1 MNTAT
6 RGTQEWDRRRRTA
19 MLSINSNI
27 SASIATYAMR
37 QANAGEI
44 RAAERLSSGSRVNS
58 SADDAAGNTVVTKLT
73 KDIQGVK
80 TAIRNS
86 ADMYSALSVVD
97 NSYAILD
104 SMLIRMRELAIQSAS
119 GSYTDEDR
127 AIMDAE
133 RASLLLEVNNIADS
147 SKFNGRLLLDGTFK
161 DIITQVGANVD
172 EYIDVDIEKIEGI
185 RLGEYWNL
193 GFENNDFSETTPTST
208 SGTTVSIPGWTI
220 ELSQIALGPD
230 DSSGSGGVA
239 RAIGG
244 FTTPTDPTPNP
255 ANAGMVSAGDDFA
268 PSSAG
273 SMSYEFS
280 DGSMRLVS
288 SGMTSNAGGDVIH
301 GPFIISDNS
310 VTLSVGDKV
319 TFNWKAANGAD
330 AFDVYAYLLN
340 TADGSTIELLDET
353 ADGSTDWAPANV
365 SVTAAGDYKFVFV
378 SGTFDYTFG
387 RALGASL
394 YIDDIDVET
403 ANGPEVVVEYI
414 NVRDQDSAKIAIGI
428 LQTASEQVAT
438 FRASVGALQNRLTSA
453 MANLTSRSQNQV
465 IARGRIED
473 ADFARETAAL
483 NKQQILSLAA
493 SQMLLNAQNT
503 KKTLL
508 TLI

>member
-1 MNTAT
+1 
-6 RGTQEWDRRRRTA
+6 

-27 SASIATYAMR
+27 SATIATNAMKK
-37 QANAGEI
+37 ANTGEI
-44 RAAERLSSGSRVNS
+44 RAAERLASGYRINTA
-58 SADDAAGNTVVTKLT
+58 ADDAAGNAVVTKLT

-86 ADMYSALSVVD
+86 ADMYGALSVVD

-104 SMLIRMRELAIQSAS
+104 SILIRMRELAIQSAS
-119 GSYTDEDR
+119 GSYTDADR

-133 RASLLLEVNNIADS
+133 RASLLLEVNNIANN

-161 DIITQVGANVD
+161 DIITQVGANAE
-172 EYIDVDIEKIEGI
+172 EYMDVDIEKIEGT
-185 RLGEYWNL
+185 RLGEYWKI

-230 DSSGSGGVA
+230 DSSGAGGVP
-239 RAIGG
+239 RTIGG

-255 ANAGMVSAGDDFA
+255 ANGGQVSAGDDFV

-273 SMSYEFS
+273 SMSYEFA

-301 GPFIISDNS
+301 GPYIISDNS
-310 VTLSVGDKV
+310 VSLSVGDTV

-353 ADGSTDWAPANV
+353 ADGSTDFAPANV
-365 SVTAAGDYKFVFV
+365 TVTAAGDYKFVFV

-394 YIDDIDVET
+394 YIDDIDVDT

-414 NVRDQDSAKIAIGI
+414 NVRDQESATTAIGI
-428 LQTASEQVAT
+428 LETAAEQVAT
-438 FRASVGALQNRLTSA
+438 FRAHIGALQNRLTSA
-453 MANLTSRSQNQV
+453 VANLTSRRQNQF
-465 IARGRIED
+465 IARGRIVD
-473 ADFARETAAL
+473 ADYARETATL
-483 NKQQILSLAA
+483 SKQQILSLAS
-493 SQMLLNAQNT
+493 SQMLLKAQNT
-503 KKTLL
+503 KTALL
-508 TLI
+508 SLI

>member
-1 MNTAT
+1 
-6 RGTQEWDRRRRTA
+6 

-27 SASIATYAMR
+27 SATIATNAMKK
-37 QANAGEI
+37 ANTGEI
-44 RAAERLSSGSRVNS
+44 RAAERLASGYRINTA
-58 SADDAAGNTVVTKLT
+58 ADDAAGNAVVTKLT

-86 ADMYSALSVVD
+86 ADMYGALSVVD

-104 SMLIRMRELAIQSAS
+104 SILIRMRELAIQSAS
-119 GSYTDEDR
+119 GSYTDADR

-133 RASLLLEVNNIADS
+133 RASLLLEVNNIANN

-161 DIITQVGANVD
+161 DIITQVGANAE
-172 EYIDVDIEKIEGI
+172 EYIDVDIEKIEGT
-185 RLGEYWNL
+185 RLGEYWKI

-230 DSSGSGGVA
+230 DSSGAGGVP
-239 RAIGG
+239 RTIGG

-255 ANAGMVSAGDDFA
+255 ANGGQVSAGDDFV

-273 SMSYEFS
+273 SMSYEFA

-301 GPFIISDNS
+301 GPYIISDNS
-310 VTLSVGDKV
+310 VSLSVGDTV

-353 ADGSTDWAPANV
+353 ADGSTDFAPANV
-365 SVTAAGDYKFVFV
+365 TVTAAGDYKFVFV

-394 YIDDIDVET
+394 YIDDIDVDT

-414 NVRDQDSAKIAIGI
+414 NVRDKESATTAIGI
-428 LQTASEQVAT
+428 LETAAEQVAT
-438 FRASVGALQNRLTSA
+438 FRAHIGALQNRLTSA
-453 MANLTSRSQNQV
+453 VANLTSRRQNQL
-465 IARGRIED
+465 IARGRIVD
-473 ADFARETAAL
+473 ADYARETATL
-483 NKQQILSLAA
+483 SKQQILSLAS
-493 SQMLLNAQNT
+493 SQMLLKAQNT
-503 KKTLL
+503 KTVLL
-508 TLI
+508 SLI

>member
-1 MNTAT
+1 
-6 RGTQEWDRRRRTA
+6 

-27 SASIATYAMR
+27 SATIATNAMKK
-37 QANAGEI
+37 ANTGEI
-44 RAAERLSSGSRVNS
+44 RAAERLASGYRINTA
-58 SADDAAGNTVVTKLT
+58 ADDAAGNAVVTKLT

-86 ADMYSALSVVD
+86 ADMYGALSVVD

-104 SMLIRMRELAIQSAS
+104 SILIRMRELAIQSAS
-119 GSYTDEDR
+119 GSYTDADR

-133 RASLLLEVNNIADS
+133 RASLLLEVNNIANN

-161 DIITQVGANVD
+161 DIITQVGANAE
-172 EYIDVDIEKIEGI
+172 EYIDVDIEKIEGT
-185 RLGEYWNL
+185 RLGEYWKI

-230 DSSGSGGVA
+230 DSSGAGGVP
-239 RAIGG
+239 RTIGG

-255 ANAGMVSAGDDFA
+255 ANGGQVSAGDDFV

-273 SMSYEFS
+273 SMSYEFA

-301 GPFIISDNS
+301 GPYIISDNS
-310 VTLSVGDKV
+310 VSLSVGDTV

-353 ADGSTDWAPANV
+353 ADGSTDFAPANV
-365 SVTAAGDYKFVFV
+365 TVTAAGDYKFVFV

-387 RALGASL
+387 RVLGASL
-394 YIDDIDVET
+394 YIDDIDVDT

-414 NVRDQDSAKIAIGI
+414 NVRDKESATTAIGI
-428 LQTASEQVAT
+428 LETAAEQVAT
-438 FRASVGALQNRLTSA
+438 FRAHIGALQNRLTSA
-453 MANLTSRSQNQV
+453 VANLTSRRQNQL
-465 IARGRIED
+465 IARGRIVD
-473 ADFARETAAL
+473 ADYARETATL
-483 NKQQILSLAA
+483 SKQQILSLAS
-493 SQMLLNAQNT
+493 SQMLLKAQNT
-503 KKTLL
+503 KTALL
-508 TLI
+508 SLI

>member
-1 MNTAT
+1 
-6 RGTQEWDRRRRTA
+6 

-27 SASIATYAMR
+27 GASIATFSMR
-37 QANAGEI
+37 QANAVEVN
-44 RAAERLSSGSRVNS
+44 ASQRLASGYRINS
-58 SADDAAGNTVVTKLT
+58 AADDAAGNAVATKLT
-73 KDIQGVK
+73 KDTQGVN
-80 TAIRNS
+80 TAIRNA
-86 ADMYSALSVVD
+86 ADMYGALSVVD

-119 GSYTDEDR
+119 GTYTDEDR
-127 AIMDAE
+127 SNMDAE

-161 DIITQVGANVD
+161 DIIAQVGANAD

-185 RLGEYWNL
+185 KLGEYWNL

-230 DSSGSGGVA
+230 DTSGAGGVP
-239 RAIGG
+239 RTIGG
-244 FTTPTDPTPNP
+244 FATPTDPTPNP
-255 ANAGMVSAGDDFA
+255 VNGGQVSPGDDYA

-301 GPFIISDNS
+301 GPYIISDNS
-310 VTLSVGDKV
+310 VSLSVGDAV

-353 ADGSTDWAPANV
+353 ADGSTEWAPANV
-365 SVTAAGDYKFVFV
+365 TVTAAGDYKFVFV

-394 YIDDIDVET
+394 YIDDIDVES

-414 NVRDQDSAKIAIGI
+414 NVRDQESANTAIGI
-428 LQTASEQVAT
+428 LETAGEQVAT
-438 FRASVGALQNRLTSA
+438 YRAYVGALQNRLVSA
-453 MANLTSRSQNQV
+453 IAALTARSQNQL
-465 IARGRIED
+465 IAKGRIED
-473 ADFARETAAL
+473 ADYAKETATL
-483 NKQQILSLAA
+483 SKQQILSSAA
-493 SQMLLNAQNT
+493 SQMLVNAQ
-503 KKTLL
+503 KSKTVILS
-508 TLI
+508 LI

>member
-1 MNTAT
+1 
-6 RGTQEWDRRRRTA
+6 

-27 SASIATYAMR
+27 SATIATNAMKK
-37 QANAGEI
+37 ANTGDI
-44 RAAERLSSGSRVNS
+44 RAAERLASGYRINTA
-58 SADDAAGNTVVTKLT
+58 ADDAAGNAVVTKLT

-86 ADMYSALSVVD
+86 ADMYGALSVVD

-104 SMLIRMRELAIQSAS
+104 SILIRMRELAIQSAS
-119 GSYTDEDR
+119 GSYTDADR
-127 AIMDAE
+127 AIMDDE
-133 RASLLLEVNNIADS
+133 RASLLLEVNNIANN

-161 DIITQVGANVD
+161 DIITQVGANAE
-172 EYIDVDIEKIEGI
+172 EYIDVDIEKIEGT
-185 RLGEYWNL
+185 RLGEYWKI

-230 DSSGSGGVA
+230 DSSGAGGVP
-239 RAIGG
+239 RTIGG

-255 ANAGMVSAGDDFA
+255 ANGGQVSAGDDFV

-273 SMSYEFS
+273 SMSYEFA

-301 GPFIISDNS
+301 GPYIISDNS
-310 VTLSVGDKV
+310 VSLSVGDTV

-353 ADGSTDWAPANV
+353 ADGSTDFAPANV
-365 SVTAAGDYKFVFV
+365 TVTAAGDYKFVFV

-394 YIDDIDVET
+394 YIDDIDVDT

-414 NVRDQDSAKIAIGI
+414 NVRDQESATTAIGI
-428 LQTASEQVAT
+428 LETAAEQVAT
-438 FRASVGALQNRLTSA
+438 FRAHIGALQNRLTSA
-453 MANLTSRSQNQV
+453 VANLTSRRQNQL
-465 IARGRIED
+465 IARGRIVD
-473 ADFARETAAL
+473 ADYARETATL
-483 NKQQILSLAA
+483 RKQQILSLAS
-493 SQMLLNAQNT
+493 SQMLLKAQNT
-503 KKTLL
+503 KTALL
-508 TLI
+508 SLI

>member
-1 MNTAT
+1 
-6 RGTQEWDRRRRTA
+6 

-27 SASIATYAMR
+27 NASMATYAMR
-37 QANAGEI
+37 QANAGEV
-44 RAAERLSSGSRVNS
+44 RAGERLSSGSRVNS
-58 SADDAAGNTVVTKLT
+58 AADDAAGNTVVTKLT

-86 ADMYSALSVVD
+86 ADMYGALSVVD

-104 SMLIRMRELAIQSAS
+104 GMLIRMRELAIQSAS

-127 AIMDAE
+127 ATMDAE
-133 RASLLLEVNNIADS
+133 RASLLLEVNNIAHS

-161 DIITQVGANVD
+161 DIIAQVGANAD
-172 EYIDVDIEKIEGI
+172 EFIDVDIEKVEGI

-220 ELSQIALGPD
+220 ELSQVALGPD
-230 DSSGSGGVA
+230 DSSGAGGVP
-239 RAIGG
+239 RTIGG
-244 FTTPTDPTPNP
+244 FATPTDPTPNP
-255 ANAGMVSAGDDFA
+255 SNLAFGVSAGDDFV

-301 GPFIISDNS
+301 GPYIISDDS
-310 VTLSVGDKV
+310 VSLSVGDTV
-319 TFNWKAANGAD
+319 TFNWKAANGDD

-353 ADGSTDWAPANV
+353 ADGSTEFAPAKVNIA
-365 SVTAAGDYKFVFV
+365 AAGDYKFVFV

-387 RALGASL
+387 QALGASL

-414 NVRDQDSAKIAIGI
+414 NVRDQESANTAIGI
-428 LQTASEQVAT
+428 LETATEQVAT
-438 FRASVGALQNRLTSA
+438 FRAYVGALQNRLTSV
-453 MANLTSRSQNQV
+453 MANLTSRSQNQL

-473 ADFARETAAL
+473 ADYAKETAAL
-483 NKQQILSLAA
+483 SKQQILSSAA
-493 SQMLLNAQNT
+493 SQMLLNAQNA
-503 KKTLL
+503 KTVLL
-508 TLI
+508 SLI

>member
-1 MNTAT
+1 
-6 RGTQEWDRRRRTA
+6 

-27 SASIATYAMR
+27 SATIATNAMKK
-37 QANAGEI
+37 ANTGEI
-44 RAAERLSSGSRVNS
+44 RAAERLASGYRINTA
-58 SADDAAGNTVVTKLT
+58 ADDAAGNAVVTKLT

-86 ADMYSALSVVD
+86 ADMYGALSVVD

-104 SMLIRMRELAIQSAS
+104 SILIRMRELAIQSAS
-119 GSYTDEDR
+119 GSYTDADR

-133 RASLLLEVNNIADS
+133 RASLLLEVNNIANN

-161 DIITQVGANVD
+161 DIITQVGANAE
-172 EYIDVDIEKIEGI
+172 EYIDVDIEKIEGT
-185 RLGEYWNL
+185 RLGEYWKI

-230 DSSGSGGVA
+230 DSSGAGGVP
-239 RAIGG
+239 RTIGG

-255 ANAGMVSAGDDFA
+255 ANGGQVSAGDDFV

-273 SMSYEFS
+273 SMSYEFA

-301 GPFIISDNS
+301 GPYIISDNS
-310 VTLSVGDKV
+310 VSLSVGDTV

-353 ADGSTDWAPANV
+353 ADGSTDFAPANV
-365 SVTAAGDYKFVFV
+365 TVTAAGDYKFVFV

-394 YIDDIDVET
+394 YIDDIDVDT

-414 NVRDQDSAKIAIGI
+414 NVRDQESATTAIGI
-428 LQTASEQVAT
+428 LETAAEQVAT
-438 FRASVGALQNRLTSA
+438 FRAHIGALQNRLTSA
-453 MANLTSRSQNQV
+453 VANLTSRRQNQL
-465 IARGRIED
+465 IARGRIVD
-473 ADFARETAAL
+473 ADYARETATL
-483 NKQQILSLAA
+483 SKQQILSLAS
-493 SQMLLNAQNT
+493 SQMLLKAQNT
-503 KKTLL
+503 KTALL
-508 TLI
+508 SLI

>member
-1 MNTAT
+1 
-6 RGTQEWDRRRRTA
+6 

-27 SASIATYAMR
+27 SATIATNAMKK
-37 QANAGEI
+37 ANTGEI
-44 RAAERLSSGSRVNS
+44 RAAERLASGYRINTA
-58 SADDAAGNTVVTKLT
+58 ADDAAGNAVVTKLT

-86 ADMYSALSVVD
+86 ADMYGALSVVD

-104 SMLIRMRELAIQSAS
+104 SILIRMRELAIQSAS
-119 GSYTDEDR
+119 GSYTDADR
-127 AIMDAE
+127 AIMDDE
-133 RASLLLEVNNIADS
+133 RASLLLEVNNIANN

-161 DIITQVGANVD
+161 DIITQVGANAE
-172 EYIDVDIEKIEGI
+172 EYIDVDIEKIEGT
-185 RLGEYWNL
+185 RLGEYWKI

-230 DSSGSGGVA
+230 DSSGAGGVP
-239 RAIGG
+239 RTIGG

-255 ANAGMVSAGDDFA
+255 ANGGQVSAGDDFV

-273 SMSYEFS
+273 SMSYEFA

-301 GPFIISDNS
+301 GPYIISDNS
-310 VTLSVGDKV
+310 VSLSVGDTV

-353 ADGSTDWAPANV
+353 ADGSTDFAPANV
-365 SVTAAGDYKFVFV
+365 TVTAAGDYKFVFV

-394 YIDDIDVET
+394 YIDDIDVDT

-414 NVRDQDSAKIAIGI
+414 NVRDQESATTAIGI
-428 LQTASEQVAT
+428 LETAAEQVAT
-438 FRASVGALQNRLTSA
+438 FRAHIGALQNRLTSA
-453 MANLTSRSQNQV
+453 VANLTSRRQNQL
-465 IARGRIED
+465 IARGRIVD
-473 ADFARETAAL
+473 ADYARETATL
-483 NKQQILSLAA
+483 SKQQILSLAS
-493 SQMLLNAQNT
+493 SQMLLKAQNT
-503 KKTLL
+503 KTALL
-508 TLI
+508 SLI

>member
-1 MNTAT
+1 
-6 RGTQEWDRRRRTA
+6 

-27 SASIATYAMR
+27 SATIATYAMKK
-37 QANAGEI
+37 ANTGEI
-44 RAAERLSSGSRVNS
+44 RAAERLASGYRINTA
-58 SADDAAGNTVVTKLT
+58 ADDAAGNAVVTKLT

-86 ADMYSALSVVD
+86 ADMYGALSVVD

-104 SMLIRMRELAIQSAS
+104 SILIRMRELAIQSAS
-119 GSYTDEDR
+119 GSYTDADR

-133 RASLLLEVNNIADS
+133 RASLLLEVNNIANN

-161 DIITQVGANVD
+161 DIITQVGANAE
-172 EYIDVDIEKIEGI
+172 EYIDVDIEKIEGT
-185 RLGEYWNL
+185 RLGEYWKI

-230 DSSGSGGVA
+230 DSSGAGGVP
-239 RAIGG
+239 RTIGG

-255 ANAGMVSAGDDFA
+255 ANGGQVSAGDDFV
-268 PSSAG
+268 PSSEG
-273 SMSYEFS
+273 SMSYEFA

-301 GPFIISDNS
+301 GPYIISDNS
-310 VTLSVGDKV
+310 VSLSVGDTV

-353 ADGSTDWAPANV
+353 ADGSTDFAPANV
-365 SVTAAGDYKFVFV
+365 TVTAAGDYKFVFV

-394 YIDDIDVET
+394 YIDDID
-403 ANGPEVVVEYI
+403 GPEVVVEYI
-414 NVRDQDSAKIAIGI
+414 NVRDQESATTAIGI
-428 LQTASEQVAT
+428 LETAAEQVAT
-438 FRASVGALQNRLTSA
+438 FRAHIGALQNRLTSVV
-453 MANLTSRSQNQV
+453 ANLTSRGQNQL
-465 IARGRIED
+465 IARGRIVD
-473 ADFARETAAL
+473 ADYARETAIL
-483 NKQQILSLAA
+483 SKQQILSLAS
-493 SQMLLNAQNT
+493 SQMLLKAQNT
-503 KKTLL
+503 KTALL
-508 TLI
+508 SLI